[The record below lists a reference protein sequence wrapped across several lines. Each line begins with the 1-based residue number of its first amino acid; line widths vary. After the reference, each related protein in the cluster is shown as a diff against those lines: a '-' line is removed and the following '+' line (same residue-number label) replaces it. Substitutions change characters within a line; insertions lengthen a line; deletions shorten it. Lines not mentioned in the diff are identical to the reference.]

1 MFTRSGHGG
10 GIGKITL
17 MRGLGGAFFFSLVSC
32 QAFFS
37 WILPF
42 QDDLRSGSV
51 RLALAAAE
59 LKIAAGRILAFSRAG
74 AALDDVCGTCPR
86 CVDPA
91 T

>member
-17 MRGLGGAFFFSLVSC
+17 MRGLGGAFFFFHLFL
-32 QAFFS
+32 AKPFFS

-42 QDDLRSGSV
+42 QVDLRSGSV

-59 LKIAAGRILAFSRAG
+59 LKIAAGRILAFFPSG
-74 AALDDVCGTCPR
+74 GGVG
-86 CVDPA
+86 
-91 T
+91 